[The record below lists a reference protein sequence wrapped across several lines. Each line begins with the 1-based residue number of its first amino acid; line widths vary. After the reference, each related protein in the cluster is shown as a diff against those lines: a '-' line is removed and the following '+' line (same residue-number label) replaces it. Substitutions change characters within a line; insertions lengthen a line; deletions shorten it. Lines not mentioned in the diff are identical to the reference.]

1 MKDNIRL
8 LLFAL
13 FLGLILLHPMGL
25 NKLMS
30 QHSENMN
37 HQESVTKKEPSI
49 QESHSD
55 ISKSTRTAVAYFAGG
70 CFWCMEPV
78 FDVIKGVMDTT
89 VGYMGGK
96 KETANYTAVS
106 SGTTNHYEVI
116 KVTYN
121 PKVVSYQTLLMAFWR
136 SIDPTDENG
145 QFADQG
151 PHYRTAIFI
160 KNESDQAI
168 VDASIKTLLSQKSYD
183 KPIATQI
190 IPEQPFYTAE
200 DHHQNY
206 YQKNAVHYN
215 AYKVGSGRAGYLN
228 QTWGNTTDK

>member
-1 MKDNIRL
+1 MKDNTRL
-8 LLFAL
+8 WLFAL

-30 QHSENMN
+30 QHFEKTN

-49 QESHSD
+49 QKV
-55 ISKSTRTAVAYFAGG
+55 ILAKQQVTRWHILPGV
-70 CFWCMEPV
+70 FWCMEPV
-78 FDVIKGVMDTT
+78 FDIIDGVTDTT

-106 SGTTNHYEVI
+106 SGSTNHYEVI

-121 PKVVSYQTLLMAFWR
+121 PTVVSYQTLLAAFWR

-160 KNESDQAI
+160 KNESDRAI
-168 VDASIKTLLSQKSYD
+168 VEASIKTLLSQKSYD